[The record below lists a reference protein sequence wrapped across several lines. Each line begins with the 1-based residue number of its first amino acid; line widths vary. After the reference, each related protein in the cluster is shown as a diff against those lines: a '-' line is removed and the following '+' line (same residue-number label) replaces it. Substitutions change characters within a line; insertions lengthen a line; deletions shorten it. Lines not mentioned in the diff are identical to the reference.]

1 MAVSPSMGLLNRLSR
16 RVRYGRPIVVV
27 SGLPRSGT
35 SMAMKMLQAG
45 GLPLLTD
52 GARASDISNPEGYFE
67 FEPVKQLDKT
77 GDLAWL
83 PRARGQGVKV
93 ISWLVTWLPESYDYR
108 VIFMQR
114 DLDEVIA
121 SQNAMLLQRGE
132 PKGIDDPDSMRQI
145 YGRHLDQVH
154 RFLEDRSCF
163 TTSTVNYADVVEQP
177 LVEAKRLA
185 EFLHRRLDVGRMAA
199 AVDPR
204 LYRNRSA

>member
-1 MAVSPSMGLLNRLSR
+1 MIGPTDYCGSEIAARYETAAERAIVLRRIRLVGPLTFLFMEIARAQGRAALSPSMGFLTRLSR
-16 RVRYGRPIVVV
+16 RLRYGLPIVVV

-52 GARASDISNPEGYFE
+52 DARPADDSNPDGYFE
-67 FEPVKQLDKT
+67 FELVKQLDKS

-83 PRARGQGVKV
+83 RNARGKGVKV

-114 DLDEVIA
+114 DLEEVVA

-132 PKGIDDPDSMRQI
+132 PRG
-145 YGRHLDQVH
+145 
-154 RFLEDRSCF
+154 
-163 TTSTVNYADVVEQP
+163 
-177 LVEAKRLA
+177 
-185 EFLHRRLDVGRMAA
+185 
-199 AVDPR
+199 
-204 LYRNRSA
+204 

>member
-1 MAVSPSMGLLNRLSR
+1 
-16 RVRYGRPIVVV
+16 VVV

-35 SMAMKMLQAG
+35 SMAMKMLKAG

-52 GARASDISNPEGYFE
+52 GARPSDISNPEGYFE
-67 FEPVKQLDKT
+67 FEPVKQLDKSA
-77 GDLAWL
+77 DLAWL
-83 PRARGQGVKV
+83 RRARGQGVKV

-114 DLDEVIA
+114 DLDEVMA

-132 PKGIDDPDSMRQI
+132 SRGVEDPDSLRQI
-145 YGRHLDQVH
+145 YGRHLDQVY
-154 RFLEDRSCF
+154 RFLEERSCF
-163 TTSTVNYADVVEQP
+163 TTMTVNYADVVERP
-177 LVEAKRLA
+177 SVEAKRLA
-185 EFLHRRLDVGRMAA
+185 RFLHRRLDVERMAA

>member
-1 MAVSPSMGLLNRLSR
+1 MGFLTRLSR
-16 RVRYGRPIVVV
+16 RLRYGHPIVVV

-52 GARASDISNPEGYFE
+52 AARPADHSNPDGYFE
-67 FEPVKQLDKT
+67 FELVKQLDKS

-83 PRARGQGVKV
+83 GHARGKGVKV
-93 ISWLVTWLPESYDYR
+93 ISWLVTWLPEHYDYR

-114 DLDEVIA
+114 DLDEVMA

-132 PKGIDDPDSMRQI
+132 PRGIDDPDSMRQI
-145 YGRHLDQVH
+145 YGRHLDQVR

-163 TTSTVNYADVVEQP
+163 STLTVNYAEVVERP
-177 LVEAKRLA
+177 AVEAKRLA

-199 AVDPR
+199 AVDAK
-204 LYRNRSA
+204 LYRNRS

>member
-1 MAVSPSMGLLNRLSR
+1 MGFLNRLSR
-16 RVRYGRPIVVV
+16 RLRYGHPIVIV

-45 GLPLLTD
+45 GLPLLAD
-52 GARASDISNPEGYFE
+52 GARVSDVSNPEGYFE
-67 FEPVKQLDKT
+67 FEPVKQLDKS

-83 PRARGQGVKV
+83 RRARGHGVKV

-132 PKGIDDPDSMRQI
+132 SKGIDDPDSMRQI
-145 YGRHLDQVH
+145 YSRHLDQVH

-163 TTSTVNYADVVEQP
+163 TTVTVNYAEVVERP
-177 LVEAKRLA
+177 LVEGRRLA

-204 LYRNRSA
+204 LYRNRSG

>member
-1 MAVSPSMGLLNRLSR
+1 MGFLTRLSR
-16 RVRYGRPIVVV
+16 RLRYGHPIVIV

-35 SMAMKMLQAG
+35 SMAMKMLEAG

-52 GARASDISNPEGYFE
+52 GARPADDSNPDGYFE
-67 FEPVKQLDKT
+67 FEPVKQLDKG

-83 PRARGQGVKV
+83 GRARGKGVKV
-93 ISWLVTWLPESYDYR
+93 ISWLVTWLPENYDYR

-114 DLDEVIA
+114 NLDEVIA

-132 PKGIDDPDSMRQI
+132 PRGIEDPDSMRQI
-145 YGRHLDQVH
+145 YGRHLDQVR

-163 TTSTVNYADVVEQP
+163 STFTLDYAEVVERP
-177 LVEAKRLA
+177 SVEAKRLA
-185 EFLHRRLDVGRMAA
+185 EFLHRGLDVERMAA

-204 LYRNRSA
+204 LYRNRS